1 MLVYSKKVNG
11 TYYVV
16 EAIPDTEYKKFWVVS
31 AYMSKKGSGTQ
42 APNAQS
48 PRNTPDASLASSLPK
63 GAQSFKTEPPET
75 GWDIRDSAPF
85 NASITDSAQNSNG
98 NLTQG
103 TLDGTQMLI
112 DYALWKRLDR
122 RFTVNST
129 VTLKAGKIQ

>member
-31 AYMSKKGSGTQ
+31 AYMNKKGSGTQ
-42 APNAQS
+42 APSAQS

-63 GAQSFKTEPPET
+63 GAQSFKTETPNDVES
-75 GWDIRDSAPF
+75 GYRDSAPS

-98 NLTQG
+98 NLTQC

-112 DYALWKRLDR
+112 DYALWKGLDR
-122 RFTVNST
+122 RLPS
-129 VTLKAGKIQ
+129 IPP